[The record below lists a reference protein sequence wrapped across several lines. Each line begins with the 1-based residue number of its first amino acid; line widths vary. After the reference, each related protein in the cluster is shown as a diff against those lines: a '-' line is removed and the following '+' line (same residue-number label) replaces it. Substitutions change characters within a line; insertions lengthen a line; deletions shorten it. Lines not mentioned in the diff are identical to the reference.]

1 MTDKATPSLRQR
13 CDTALQSLPDA
24 AYKTMLAALFDDL
37 LGLAAQA
44 APTDAYERTTQPS
57 LATDYEAHQ
66 KNGLAWAVNSWML
79 EVKNRPLIN
88 VHRRTLDDTWRQVI
102 RYFGGNPDSLIGPS
116 HDALMDA
123 EPKRNGRPIS
133 WGEEAAQPPQAP
145 VVQAVQPEYC
155 TACDSNQKCP
165 DCPRCASS
173 GATTAD
179 VRMLTDAEQTA
190 IIDMHNTGRAQGD
203 HECVEDIQRKFCA
216 VNAGKRIPA
225 DGVIGSAA

>member
-1 MTDKATPSLRQR
+1 MDKATPTLRQR

-24 AYKTMLAALFDDL
+24 PYKTMLAVLFDDL

-116 HDALMDA
+116 HDAL
-123 EPKRNGRPIS
+123 
-133 WGEEAAQPPQAP
+133 
-145 VVQAVQPEYC
+145 
-155 TACDSNQKCP
+155 
-165 DCPRCASS
+165 
-173 GATTAD
+173 
-179 VRMLTDAEQTA
+179 TDAEQTA